1 MKTRKK
7 LDVIQARHNAGFTVK
22 TAAKNLGITPNVLRL
37 YERRLRPFSE
47 LNDGFK
53 SFWAYIYGYKKDDL
67 EWRDYK
73 VADVTIASYYLGVDT
88 RTMKKYLKDG
98 DFGYATTEDGV
109 NYEYHVDFDLVEKFD
124 DLKSF
129 KLGVKKG
136 IYGRYDSNEEPR

>member
-7 LDVIQARHNAGFTVK
+7 LDIIQARHKAGFTVK

-53 SFWAYIYGYKKDDL
+53 SFWASPYGCQKDET
-67 EWRDYK
+67 EWRDST
-73 VADVTIASYYLGVDT
+73 VADVTIASYYLDVDT
-88 RTMKKYLKDG
+88 RVMKKYLKQG

-109 NYEYHVDFDLVEKFD
+109 NYEYHVDFDLVEQFD
-124 DLKSF
+124 NLKSF

-136 IYGRYDSNEEPR
+136 IYGRYDSNAES